1 MCGILDLGGQPLVNA
16 TGHECVELM
25 DRVLPCERMG
35 SEARVVLDLVFDH
48 ASVLQPDADLGR
60 HLLGIFLGVFV
71 KRERALKIVLVV
83 VGLLF
88 SALVYPLMMFVR
100 QEPALA
106 RMLSVYVTLGVFL
119 LLAARNPSANRS
131 LIAFTAWSSFAH
143 AALMAVQAFRN
154 FIARGEL
161 LGVAVLVI
169 IGVGLIALAPG
180 KQSVG
185 RESAVPILTS

>member
-1 MCGILDLGGQPLVNA
+1 M
-16 TGHECVELM
+16 
-25 DRVLPCERMG
+25 R
-35 SEARVVLDLVFDH
+35 
-48 ASVLQPDADLGR
+48 
-60 HLLGIFLGVFV
+60 
-71 KRERALKIVLVV
+71 RERALKIALLL

-106 RMLSVYVTLGVFL
+106 MMLSVYVTLGVFL

-161 LGVAVLVI
+161 LGVVGLVI
-169 IGVGLIALAPG
+169 IGVALFGLAPA
-180 KQSVG
+180 KD
-185 RESAVPILTS
+185 A